1 MLPLLAIA
9 GASSAIDKV
18 ATSAASLWKNLSS
31 SAKSS
36 SGKSAAEDPA
46 SFASVLAAQGT
57 GAGSQMSS
65 AAAALVSAAM
75 PNASTGSSASQLVNR
90 LA

>member
-1 MLPLLAIA
+1 
-9 GASSAIDKV
+9 
-18 ATSAASLWKNLSS
+18 
-31 SAKSS
+31 
-36 SGKSAAEDPA
+36 
-46 SFASVLAAQGT
+46 
-57 GAGSQMSS
+57 MSS